1 LTGVSRGE
9 PFRHGVLEA
18 HLGFQPAVETESAN
32 LFDNHKGI
40 MTIGILV
47 AVVVV
52 VGGATVYFAVRSRE
66 YRKFLAGAFFVS
78 GGMQFYFWQVNLP
91 VPLYNTGI
99 VQSPDV
105 SLIRSVIHF
114 GLFLTCLYFG
124 FFWKA
129 KR

>member
-1 LTGVSRGE
+1 
-9 PFRHGVLEA
+9 
-18 HLGFQPAVETESAN
+18 
-32 LFDNHKGI
+32 
-40 MTIGILV
+40 
-47 AVVVV
+47 
-52 VGGATVYFAVRSRE
+52 
-66 YRKFLAGAFFVS
+66 
-78 GGMQFYFWQVNLP
+78 MQFYFWQVNLP

-105 SLIRSVIHF
+105 SLIRSGIHF